1 MLSVSWLSER
11 PRGRM
16 CTTLLAKMFCL
27 EEVHASPGNQVR
39 LEDLG
44 EISGVARVRCEPTIR
59 EQCGRLPQRTRCSP
73 FPSALYT
80 RPPSPAS
87 RAARAVPVRDGCVR
101 LAGGVVVA
109 CGVPGA
115 QGVACANG
123 ATRTSLR
130 RGSSAWSNGP
140 TRVTLSVLMSS
151 VPPSVF
157 AMSCIRL
164 VLPLPGAP
172 FRRLGE
178 VHAMSG
184 QPEASSSPQSP
195 PGSSCSQSISRDV
208 SNSTGT
214 DGLQTTNGSSPP
226 ASRSRSAFFA
236 FWLQR
241 CVCWKQPG
249 VSKTSCAY
257 SA

>member
-1 MLSVSWLSER
+1 
-11 PRGRM
+11 M

-27 EEVHASPGNQVR
+27 EEVHALPGNQVR

-59 EQCGRLPQRTRCSP
+59 VQCGRLPQRTRCSP

-87 RAARAVPVRDGCVR
+87 RAARAIPVRDGCVR
-101 LAGGVVVA
+101 LAG
-109 CGVPGA
+109 
-115 QGVACANG
+115 GVACANG

-140 TRVTLSVLMSS
+140 TRVTISVLVSPVS
-151 VPPSVF
+151 PSVF

-178 VHAMSG
+178 VHAMRG

-226 ASRSRSAFFA
+226 ASRSRSSFFA

-241 CVCWKQPG
+241 CACWKQPG

-257 SA
+257 NA

>member
-1 MLSVSWLSER
+1 
-11 PRGRM
+11 M

-27 EEVHASPGNQVR
+27 EEVPASPGNQVR

-140 TRVTLSVLMSS
+140 TRVTLSSVLTSS

-157 AMSCIRL
+157 AMSFIRL

-178 VHAMSG
+178 VHAMRG
-184 QPEASSSPQSP
+184 QPEANSSPQSP

-257 SA
+257 NA

>member
-1 MLSVSWLSER
+1 MLPVSWLRER

-87 RAARAVPVRDGCVR
+87 RAARAIPVRDGCVR
-101 LAGGVVVA
+101 LAG
-109 CGVPGA
+109 
-115 QGVACANG
+115 GVACANG

-140 TRVTLSVLMSS
+140 TRVTISVLVSP

-164 VLPLPGAP
+164 VLPLPGAR

-178 VHAMSG
+178 VHAMRG

-236 FWLQR
+236 VWLQR

-257 SA
+257 NA

>member
-1 MLSVSWLSER
+1 M
-11 PRGRM
+11 
-16 CTTLLAKMFCL
+16 
-27 EEVHASPGNQVR
+27 
-39 LEDLG
+39 
-44 EISGVARVRCEPTIR
+44 
-59 EQCGRLPQRTRCSP
+59 
-73 FPSALYT
+73 
-80 RPPSPAS
+80 
-87 RAARAVPVRDGCVR
+87 
-101 LAGGVVVA
+101 
-109 CGVPGA
+109 
-115 QGVACANG
+115 GVACANG

-178 VHAMSG
+178 VHAMRG

-226 ASRSRSAFFA
+226 ASRSRSAIFA

-257 SA
+257 NAWRNARRKRGTVKPMSDAVCISSSGTPNQRGPDEASRLLRAAIRSAASELEEGMAARLSLDSARASVGSMGALVDC

>member
-1 MLSVSWLSER
+1 MLPVSWLRER

-101 LAGGVVVA
+101 LAGGV
-109 CGVPGA
+109 
-115 QGVACANG
+115 ACANG

-140 TRVTLSVLMSS
+140 TRVTISVLVSP

-164 VLPLPGAP
+164 VLPLPGAR

-178 VHAMSG
+178 VHAMRG

-226 ASRSRSAFFA
+226 ASRSLSAFFA
-236 FWLQR
+236 VWLQR

-257 SA
+257 NA